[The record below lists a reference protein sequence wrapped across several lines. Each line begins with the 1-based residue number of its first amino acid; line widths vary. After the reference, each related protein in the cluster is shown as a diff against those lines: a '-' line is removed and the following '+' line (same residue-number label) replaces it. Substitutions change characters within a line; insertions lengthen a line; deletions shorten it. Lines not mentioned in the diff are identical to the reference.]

1 MATNNL
7 EVVGLDFNNIKTN
20 FKTFLQNNT
29 QFKDIDFD
37 GSNISVL
44 MDLLAYNTYLNAF
57 YTNMVASEMFLD
69 SAQLKESVIS
79 HAKELNYLPR
89 SFRSAKATITVDVTP
104 TSSVETVV
112 IPKHTTFTTR
122 VGSNTYSFSTPEAA
136 VITTAN
142 NGVYSATVDI
152 YEGDL
157 TTETFVV
164 NRANEQQRFTL
175 SNATVDTNSLDVTV
189 YEDNGTTSLTYT
201 STSSLFGV
209 TNTSQVFFIQA
220 TSNQQ
225 YEIFFGDDTF
235 GRRPKDGATVV
246 VVYRSAS
253 GELPNGATTFVNDG
267 SIDGHS
273 AVEVS
278 VVAGAAGGTVAETIE
293 SIRFNA
299 PRNYQTQDRAVTS
312 SDYVALLKSNFAD
325 IRAVSVY
332 GGETVVPPKYG
343 KVIVSVDTTTGDGAS
358 DARKTEYARFLETRK
373 PVTVEVEFVDPEF
386 TDVRVNSTVYY
397 DINQTNKTAKD
408 IEILVRAAISSYDE
422 TNLRDYNKTLY
433 YSSLVG
439 AITNSDSAI
448 LSNDTSLE
456 VLRSF
461 TPTINLSQNH
471 TIDTGLVLAT
481 EVGIP
486 LEDAEAHYGHT
497 VVSTPFTY
505 LNTRSILVDDT
516 LGNLYVGAYSV
527 TNTLTITTP
536 IGTVD
541 YVNGIIT
548 IKELRVSA
556 FEGSGITLT
565 IRTASKDIP
574 GLRNTILQINDS
586 DTRVSVVGIRP

>member
-1 MATNNL
+1 MASNNL
-7 EVVGLDFNNIKTN
+7 EVVGLDFNDIKSN

-29 QFKDIDFD
+29 QFKDLDFE

-44 MDLLAYNTYLNAF
+44 MDLLSYNTYLNAF

-89 SFRSAKATITVDVTP
+89 SFRSAKATITIDVTP

-112 IPKHTTFTTR
+112 VPKHTTFTTR
-122 VGSNTYSFSTPEAA
+122 VGSNTYSFSTPEAT
-136 VITTAN
+136 VITTSN
-142 NGVYSATVDI
+142 NGVYSTTVDI
-152 YEGDL
+152 FEGDL

-164 NRANEQQRFTL
+164 NRANAQQKFTL
-175 SNATVDTNSLDVTV
+175 SNATIDTTSIDVTV
-189 YEDNGTTSLTYT
+189 YEDNGTTSLSYVPTT
-201 STSSLFGV
+201 SLFGV
-209 TNTSQVFFIQA
+209 RSTSQVFFIQA

-225 YEIFFGDDTF
+225 YEIFFGDDVF

-253 GELPNGATTFVNDG
+253 GELPNGATTFINDA

-273 AVEVS
+273 DVDIS
-278 VVAGAAGGTVAETIE
+278 VLAGAAGGTIAETIE

-312 SDYVALLKSNFAD
+312 SDYVALLKANFAD

-343 KVIVSVDTTTGDGAS
+343 KVIVSVDTTSGDGAS
-358 DARKTEYARFLETRK
+358 DARKIEYGRFLESRK
-373 PVTVEVEFVDPEF
+373 PVTVDVEFVDPEF
-386 TDVRVNSTVYY
+386 TDIRVRSSVFYNVNETA
-397 DINQTNKTAKD
+397 KTAKD
-408 IEILVRAAISSYDE
+408 IEILVRAAIGVYDQ
-422 TNLRDYNKTLY
+422 TYLRDYNKTLY
-433 YSSLVG
+433 YSSLVS
-439 AITNSDSAI
+439 AITAADPSI
-448 LSNDTSLE
+448 LSNDTSLD

-461 TPTINLSQNH
+461 TPTINLAQNH

-481 EVGIP
+481 EAGLA

-497 VVSTPFTY
+497 IVSTPFTY

-516 LGNLYVGAYSV
+516 LGNLFVAAYSI
-527 TNTLTITTP
+527 TNTITITTP

-541 YVNGIIT
+541 YNKGIIT

-556 FEGSGITLT
+556 FEGSGIVLT
-565 IRTASKDIP
+565 IRTAAKDIA
-574 GLRNTILQINDS
+574 GLRNTILQINDN
-586 DTRVSVVGIRP
+586 DTRVSVVGIRA

>member
-136 VITTAN
+136 VVTTAN

-209 TNTSQVFFIQA
+209 TNTSQVFFVQA

-278 VVAGAAGGTVAETIE
+278 AVAGAAGGTVAETIE

-358 DARKTEYARFLETRK
+358 DARKTEYARFLEARK
-373 PVTVEVEFVDPEF
+373 PVTVGVEFVDPEF

-397 DINQTNKTAKD
+397 DINQTSKTAKD

-497 VVSTPFTY
+497 IVSTPFTY

>member
-209 TNTSQVFFIQA
+209 TSTSQVFFVQA

-278 VVAGAAGGTVAETIE
+278 AVAGAAGGTVAETIE

-312 SDYVALLKSNFAD
+312 SDYIALLKSNFAD

-433 YSSLVG
+433 YSSLVS
-439 AITNSDSAI
+439 AITDSDSAI

-486 LEDAEAHYGHT
+486 LEDSEAHYGHT
-497 VVSTPFTY
+497 IVSTPFTY

-516 LGNLYVGAYSV
+516 LGNLYIGAYSV

>member
-1 MATNNL
+1 MAANNL
-7 EVVGLDFNNIKTN
+7 EVVGLDFNTIKSN
-20 FKTFLQNNT
+20 FKTYLQNNT
-29 QFKDIDFD
+29 QFKDIDFE

-44 MDLLAYNTYLNAF
+44 MDLLAYNTYLNSF

-79 HAKELNYLPR
+79 HAKELNYTPR
-89 SFRSAKATITVDVTP
+89 SFRSAKATIKIDITP

-112 IPKHTTFTTR
+112 IPKNTTFTTR
-122 VGSNTYSFSTPEAA
+122 VGSNTYSFSTAEAV

-142 NGVYSATVDI
+142 NGVYSATADV
-152 YEGDL
+152 YEGDI

-175 SNATVDTNSLDVTV
+175 SNATVDTTSIDVTV
-189 YEDNGTTSLTYT
+189 YEDNGTVSLPYT
-201 STSSLFGV
+201 QTSSLFGV
-209 TNTSQVFFIQA
+209 TSTSQVFFVQA

-225 YEIFFGDDTF
+225 YEIFFGDSTF

-246 VVYRSAS
+246 IVYRSAS
-253 GELPNGATTFVNDG
+253 GELPNGASAFVNDG

-278 VVAGAAGGTVAETIE
+278 TVSGAAGGTVAETIE

-312 SDYVALLKSNFAD
+312 SDYIALLKSNFAD

-332 GGETVVPPKYG
+332 GGETVVPPKFG
-343 KVIVSVDTTTGDGAS
+343 RVIISVDTTSGDGAS
-358 DARKTEYARFLETRK
+358 DARKAEYARFLETRK
-373 PVTVEVEFVDPEF
+373 PVTASVEFVDPEF
-386 TDVRVNSTVYY
+386 TNVRVRSTVYY
-397 DINQTNKTAKD
+397 NANLTTKTAKD
-408 IEILVRAAISSYDE
+408 IEIIARAAISTYDQDS
-422 TNLRDYNKTLY
+422 LRDYNKTLY
-433 YSSLVG
+433 YSSLVT
-439 AITNSDSAI
+439 AITNSDPSI

-461 TPTINLSQNH
+461 TPTINLAQNH
-471 TIDTGLVLAT
+471 LIDTGLVLAT

-486 LEDAEAHYGHT
+486 LDDAEAHYGHT
-497 VVSTPFTY
+497 IVSTPFTY

-516 LGNLYVGAYSV
+516 LGNLYIAAYSI
-527 TNTLTITTP
+527 TNSITITTP

-541 YVNGIIT
+541 YNNGIIT
-548 IKELRVSA
+548 IKELQVTA
-556 FEGSGITLT
+556 FEGTGITLT
-565 IRTASKDIP
+565 IRTQAKDIP
-574 GLRNTILQINDS
+574 GLRNTILQISDA
-586 DTRVSVVGIRP
+586 DTRVSVVGIRA